1 MNVSLTPKL
10 EELVNQKVSSGLY
23 NSASEV
29 VRDALRLLEERDRLR
44 EMRMEELRREVAIG
58 LEQLKRGEKVDGE
71 QFFRELKQK
80 SDRRRREGK

>member
-58 LEQLKRGEKVDGE
+58 LEQLKRGESVDGRAV
-71 QFFRELKQK
+71 F
-80 SDRRRREGK
+80 DRLYAKLESRRGKAK